1 MSEECLLT
9 NDTVVGNRF
18 KIIKQ
23 VGKGS
28 FGEVYKA
35 YDSENKHNVAIKIE
49 KKEKSKRLLHE
60 FDLYANLDGM
70 KGIPKM
76 YWKGNHNDN
85 NVIAMEY
92 LGPSLDELFQC
103 CDSKFTPHT
112 ICLIGIQIMHMLEGI
127 HKGGILHRDIKP
139 DNFLIGYGKNQNKI
153 YIIDLGLSK
162 YFMDSNKKSH
172 IAFRQNK
179 GFTGS
184 FRYSSIR
191 NHKGYEQSRRDD
203 LESVAYMLLYMLKGK
218 LPWQGVKESDKSEKC
233 KKICNLKETITLQEL
248 CKDVPPFMFKM
259 MRYIR
264 FLRFVECPDYE
275 YLRKL
280 MYNYIIQHNNESVE
294 YDWIRVLK
302 QKSKSN
308 TEK

>member
-1 MSEECLLT
+1 MSECILEKDLIIE
-9 NDTVVGNRF
+9 DRF

-35 YDSENKHNVAIKIE
+35 RDLKNKMNVAIKIE
-49 KKEKSKRLLHE
+49 TKEKSKRLLHE
-60 FDLYANLDGM
+60 YDLYANLDGM

-76 YWKGNHNDN
+76 YWKGNHNKN
-85 NVIAMEY
+85 TVIAMDY

-103 CDSKFTPHT
+103 CNCQFTPNT
-112 ICLIGIQIMHMLEGI
+112 ICLIGIQIMNMLEEI

-139 DNFLIGYGKNQNKI
+139 DNFLIGYGNNQNKI

-162 YFMDSNKKSH
+162 YYMDTNKRSH

-203 LESVAYMLLYMLKGK
+203 LESVSYMLLYFLKGS
-218 LPWQGVKESDKSEKC
+218 LPWQGVKESDKSKKS
-233 KKICNLKETITLQEL
+233 KKICDLKETLTLQEL
-248 CKDVPPFMFKM
+248 CKDVPEFMFKI

-264 FLRFVECPDYE
+264 FLRFIECPDYE

-280 MYNYIIQHNNESVE
+280 MYNYLIRQDNQNID
-294 YDWIRVLK
+294 YDWVKVL
-302 QKSKSN
+302 QKSSKTEIKS
-308 TEK
+308 